1 MKINKKILGLVLAG
15 TLAVGGFVGAKG
27 YINAENERKEKVV
40 HTFTTKD
47 KAEEIIGKLKA
58 GKKYIIREKKAK
70 DGYVRAKDTE
80 FTVNTDGKMQEIKIV
95 NDTIKVEISK
105 KGITGED
112 ELPGAKLKVVDSEGK
127 TVDEWTSTDKPHM
140 MTKPKVGKYKLIEE
154 IAPDGHVLATEIEFE
169 VKETA
174 EVQKVVMRD
183 DTTKVKI
190 TKTGSDTEDKIL
202 DDCDF
207 DIIEVE
213 E

>member
-1 MKINKKILGLVLAG
+1 MKLSKKILTLSLVTVIGLGSL
-15 TLAVGGFVGAKG
+15 VGAKSFTK
-27 YINAENERKEKVV
+27 AENEKKEKMVY
-40 HTFTTKD
+40 TFTTKD
-47 KAEEIIGKLKA
+47 KPEEIIGKLKA

-70 DGYVRAKDTE
+70 DGYVRSKDVE
-80 FTVNTDGKMQEIKIV
+80 FTVGKDGKMQEIKIV
-95 NDTIKVEISK
+95 NDFTKVEISK

-127 TVDEWTSTDKPHM
+127 IVDEWISGKEAHRIDKM
-140 MTKPKVGKYKLIEE
+140 KPGKYKLIEE

-190 TKTGSDTEDKIL
+190 SKFGSDSEDKL
-202 DDCDF
+202 LEGCDF